1 MHEDDYLSEMM
12 RLNNEMVEQKEAEQK
27 AMRKH
32 AMLMSFRKWAADNI
46 VGFLALIVS
55 IIALVRSF

>member
-32 AMLMSFRKWAADNI
+32 AMLMSFGKWAADNI